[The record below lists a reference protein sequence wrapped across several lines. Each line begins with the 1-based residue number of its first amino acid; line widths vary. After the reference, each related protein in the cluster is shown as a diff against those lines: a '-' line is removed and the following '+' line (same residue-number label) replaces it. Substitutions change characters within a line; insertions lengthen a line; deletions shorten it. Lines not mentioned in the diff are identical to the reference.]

1 MTWPLTFPSLP
12 EDWHRINEDAK
23 GERAI
28 GERENVEV
36 VNLATLEESMSLT
49 ADSHR

>member
-1 MTWPLTFPSLP
+1 MLLHVPRSIPITWPLTFPSPP

-23 GERAI
+23 GERAT

-36 VNLATLEESMSLT
+36 VRGS
-49 ADSHR
+49 